1 MNGEVTKVFDG
12 LLSGAATQRQSRNA
26 AVGLLRRY
34 PMELLPGLVTQ
45 LGIHRGRDR
54 DDILATL
61 HEWLGTRPPRA
72 VLLFFITRLLDGSPR
87 EHDLFMAA
95 YARVPR
101 LRLSQT
107 HHERLWRE
115 IMRTHASEVL
125 RQAGQLEVA
134 LRQARQAVRRL
145 VALRSESFRVAIHH
159 AFALSILSNVRADRG
174 DARRAFAD
182 AEAAVSLLPRRSGP
196 GQTIWMRLSVLVVSA
211 ERLSERDRSREALRR
226 FAGAERLLVAECSL
240 GRIPDELK
248 LMFLIRKARIL
259 DNVGEYNASL
269 DLSRSLWDSFGALL
283 AEYPGS
289 YSFEFVAFA
298 RLYCSLLLRASR
310 IKDAVDVSQRALAS
324 LAELAKRNDRDYLRT
339 YLEELLLFGSYSLA
353 ADRLKESREAAR
365 LTFEIIPA
373 FESVNGGRDFRIE
386 GKAFLLASRIHGMDG
401 KTANAVKACNAA
413 LRCFRRLSAKD
424 DERADL
430 LGEAKEVRDA
440 LKALPK
446 RACDRVVTGRM
457 VSRNSGAA

>member
-1 MNGEVTKVFDG
+1 MNGKVTKVFDG

-45 LGIHRGRDR
+45 LGIHRGRGR

-145 VALRSESFRVAIHH
+145 LALRSENSRAAIHH
-159 AFALSILSNVRADRG
+159 AFALSVLSNVRADRG
-174 DARRAFAD
+174 DASRALDD
-182 AEAAVSLLPRRSGP
+182 AEAAVRLLPRRSGP
-196 GQTIWMRLSVLVVSA
+196 GQTMWMRLSVLAVSA
-211 ERLSERDRSREALRR
+211 ERLSERARSREALRR
-226 FAGAERLLVAECSL
+226 FAGAERLLEAECSH
-240 GRIPDELK
+240 GRIPNELK
-248 LMFLIRKARIL
+248 LMFLIRKVQIL
-259 DNVGEYNASL
+259 ENVGEHNASL
-269 DLSRSLWDSFGALL
+269 DLSRSLWDSIGALL

-289 YSFEFVAFA
+289 YSFEFIAFA

-310 IKDAVDVSQRALAS
+310 INDAADVSQRTLAS
-324 LAELAKRNDRDYLRT
+324 LAELAKKNDRDYLRP

-353 ADRLKESREAAR
+353 ADRLRESRDAAR
-365 LTFEIIPA
+365 LAFEIIPP

-386 GKAFLLASRIHGMDG
+386 GKAFLLASRVHGMDG
-401 KTANAVKACNAA
+401 ETANAVKACNTA
-413 LRCFRRLSAKD
+413 LRCFRRLAVTD
-424 DERADL
+424 FERADL
-430 LGEAKEVRDA
+430 LGEAEEVREA
-440 LKALPK
+440 LKELPK
-446 RACDRVVTGRM
+446 RACGRVAAGRIS
-457 VSRNSGAA
+457 SRKASAA